1 MDIVI
6 LLVGFSIGLVLLV
19 KGADEMVS
27 SAVQIALKFKLPSSI
42 IGATFIG
49 FGTSAPELFA
59 STGAA
64 LKGDLDLGIGN
75 IVGSNIANSLLV
87 VAVLY
92 LALPKDFSQK
102 IKLNQ
107 ISPVWM
113 AILTTVF
120 VSTYVLTNEFPFLLG
135 AVLLILVIYVIYKM
149 ISTESVDEGELLGEE
164 KNYIWLRGGL
174 SLLAT
179 LYGSQLV
186 VDNAVAIAELFG
198 VSSLIIGSTII
209 AIGTSLPEVAGTIS
223 AAKMR
228 KPDIVFGNIFG
239 SNLFN
244 IGLVGATAIMISPG
258 EISSVIDYQL
268 FIMYFVSFIVI
279 FLSRNLKQLLC
290 LLPHL
295 QLVSNNLVFGFLY
308 PLFGK
313 PCHIRHLLGI

>member
-149 ISTESVDEGELLGEE
+149 ISTESVDEGELLGEV

-279 FLSRNLKQLLC
+279 FLSRNLIKRNTLLGY
-290 LLPHL
+290 LFIFAYILF
-295 QLVSNNLVFGFLY
+295 LVS
-308 PLFGK
+308 LF
-313 PCHIRHLLGI
+313 

>member
-279 FLSRNLKQLLC
+279 FLSRNLIKRNTLLGY
-290 LLPHL
+290 LFIVAFILF
-295 QLVSNNLVFGFLY
+295 LVS
-308 PLFGK
+308 LF
-313 PCHIRHLLGI
+313 

>member
-1 MDIVI
+1 MEIVI

-244 IGLVGATAIMISPG
+244 IGLVGATAIMISSG

-279 FLSRNLKQLLC
+279 FLSRNLIKRNNLLGY
-290 LLPHL
+290 LFIIAYILF
-295 QLVSNNLVFGFLY
+295 LVS
-308 PLFGK
+308 LF
-313 PCHIRHLLGI
+313 

>member
-149 ISTESVDEGELLGEE
+149 ISTESVDEGELFGEE

-228 KPDIVFGNIFG
+228 KPDIVYGNIFG

-279 FLSRNLKQLLC
+279 FLSRNLIKRNTLLGY
-290 LLPHL
+290 LFIVAYILF
-295 QLVSNNLVFGFLY
+295 LVS
-308 PLFGK
+308 LF
-313 PCHIRHLLGI
+313 

>member
-149 ISTESVDEGELLGEE
+149 ISAESVDEGELFGEE

-279 FLSRNLKQLLC
+279 FLSRNLIKRNTLLGY
-290 LLPHL
+290 LFIVAYVLF
-295 QLVSNNLVFGFLY
+295 LVS
-308 PLFGK
+308 LF
-313 PCHIRHLLGI
+313 

>member
-268 FIMYFVSFIVI
+268 FIMYFVSFIAI
-279 FLSRNLKQLLC
+279 FLSRNLIKRNSLLGY
-290 LLPHL
+290 LFIVAYILF
-295 QLVSNNLVFGFLY
+295 LVS
-308 PLFGK
+308 LF
-313 PCHIRHLLGI
+313 

>member
-6 LLVGFSIGLVLLV
+6 LLVGFLIGLVLLV

-113 AILTTVF
+113 AVLTTVF

-186 VDNAVAIAELFG
+186 VENAVAIAELFG

-279 FLSRNLKQLLC
+279 FLSRNLIKR
-290 LLPHL
+290 
-295 QLVSNNLVFGFLY
+295 NT
-308 PLFGK
+308 
-313 PCHIRHLLGI
+313 LLGYLFIVAYVLFLFSLF

>member
-120 VSTYVLTNEFPFLLG
+120 VSTYVFTNEFPFSLG

-149 ISTESVDEGELLGEE
+149 ISTESVDEGELFGEE

-279 FLSRNLKQLLC
+279 FLSRNVIKRNSLLGY
-290 LLPHL
+290 LFIVAYILF
-295 QLVSNNLVFGFLY
+295 LVS
-308 PLFGK
+308 LF
-313 PCHIRHLLGI
+313 

>member
-279 FLSRNLKQLLC
+279 FLSRNLIKRNTLLGY
-290 LLPHL
+290 LFIVAYILF
-295 QLVSNNLVFGFLY
+295 LVSLFLFTWASIT
-308 PLFGK
+308 PVIG
-313 PCHIRHLLGI
+313 

>member
-268 FIMYFVSFIVI
+268 FIMYFVSFIAI
-279 FLSRNLKQLLC
+279 FLSRNVIKRNSLLGY
-290 LLPHL
+290 LFIVAYVLF
-295 QLVSNNLVFGFLY
+295 LVS
-308 PLFGK
+308 LF
-313 PCHIRHLLGI
+313 

>member
-92 LALPKDFSQK
+92 LALPKDFLQK

-279 FLSRNLKQLLC
+279 FLSRNLIKRNTLLGY
-290 LLPHL
+290 LFIVAYVLF
-295 QLVSNNLVFGFLY
+295 LVS
-308 PLFGK
+308 LF
-313 PCHIRHLLGI
+313 

>member
-113 AILTTVF
+113 AIFSTIF

-209 AIGTSLPEVAGTIS
+209 AIGTSLPEIAGTIS
-223 AAKMR
+223 AAKIR

-258 EISSVIDYQL
+258 EIGSVIDYQL
-268 FIMYFVSFIVI
+268 FIMYFVSFVVI
-279 FLSRNLKQLLC
+279 FLSRNVIKRNPLLGY
-290 LLPHL
+290 LFIVAYILF
-295 QLVSNNLVFGFLY
+295 LVS
-308 PLFGK
+308 LF
-313 PCHIRHLLGI
+313 

>member
-149 ISTESVDEGELLGEE
+149 ISTESVDEEDLLGEE

-268 FIMYFVSFIVI
+268 FIMYFVSFIAI
-279 FLSRNLKQLLC
+279 FLSRNVIKRN
-290 LLPHL
+290 
-295 QLVSNNLVFGFLY
+295 S
-308 PLFGK
+308 
-313 PCHIRHLLGI
+313 LLGYLFIVAYILFLFSLF

>member
-75 IVGSNIANSLLV
+75 IIGSNIANSLLV

-279 FLSRNLKQLLC
+279 FLSRNVIKRNT
-290 LLPHL
+290 
-295 QLVSNNLVFGFLY
+295 LVGYLFIIVYILFLIS
-308 PLFGK
+308 LF
-313 PCHIRHLLGI
+313 

>member
-75 IVGSNIANSLLV
+75 IVRSNNANSLLV

-113 AILTTVF
+113 AIFSTIF

-258 EISSVIDYQL
+258 EIGSVIDYQL

-279 FLSRNLKQLLC
+279 FLSRNVIKRNPLLGY
-290 LLPHL
+290 LFIVAYILF
-295 QLVSNNLVFGFLY
+295 LVS
-308 PLFGK
+308 LF
-313 PCHIRHLLGI
+313 

>member
-64 LKGDLDLGIGN
+64 LKGDLNLGIGN

-149 ISTESVDEGELLGEE
+149 ISTESVDEGELFGEE

-228 KPDIVFGNIFG
+228 KPDIVYGNIFG

-279 FLSRNLKQLLC
+279 FLSRNVIRRNSLLGY
-290 LLPHL
+290 LFIAAYILF
-295 QLVSNNLVFGFLY
+295 LVS
-308 PLFGK
+308 LF
-313 PCHIRHLLGI
+313 

>member
-120 VSTYVLTNEFPFLLG
+120 VSTYVLTKEFPFLLG

-149 ISTESVDEGELLGEE
+149 ISTESVDEGGLLGEE

-279 FLSRNLKQLLC
+279 FLSRNVIKRNS
-290 LLPHL
+290 
-295 QLVSNNLVFGFLY
+295 LVGYLFIIVYILFLIS
-308 PLFGK
+308 LF
-313 PCHIRHLLGI
+313 

>member
-113 AILTTVF
+113 AIFSTIF

-258 EISSVIDYQL
+258 EIGSVIDYQL

-279 FLSRNLKQLLC
+279 FLSRNVIKRNSLLGY
-290 LLPHL
+290 LFIVAYTLF
-295 QLVSNNLVFGFLY
+295 LVS
-308 PLFGK
+308 LF
-313 PCHIRHLLGI
+313 

>member
-1 MDIVI
+1 MEIVI

-228 KPDIVFGNIFG
+228 KPDIVYGNIFG

-279 FLSRNLKQLLC
+279 FLSRNVIKRN
-290 LLPHL
+290 
-295 QLVSNNLVFGFLY
+295 S
-308 PLFGK
+308 
-313 PCHIRHLLGI
+313 LLGYLFIIAYILFLISLF

>member
-1 MDIVI
+1 MEIVI

-75 IVGSNIANSLLV
+75 IIGSNIANSLLV

-120 VSTYVLTNEFPFLLG
+120 VSTYVATNEFPFLLG

-149 ISTESVDEGELLGEE
+149 ISTESVDEEELFGEE

-268 FIMYFVSFIVI
+268 FIMYFASFIVI
-279 FLSRNLKQLLC
+279 FLSRNVIKRN
-290 LLPHL
+290 
-295 QLVSNNLVFGFLY
+295 S
-308 PLFGK
+308 
-313 PCHIRHLLGI
+313 LLGYLFIIAYILFLISLF

>member
-1 MDIVI
+1 MDIII

-102 IKLNQ
+102 VKLNQ

-279 FLSRNLKQLLC
+279 FLSRNVIKRN
-290 LLPHL
+290 
-295 QLVSNNLVFGFLY
+295 S
-308 PLFGK
+308 
-313 PCHIRHLLGI
+313 LLGYLFIVAYILFLISLF

>member
-1 MDIVI
+1 MEIVI

-279 FLSRNLKQLLC
+279 FLSKNLIKRNTILGYLFIVAYVL
-290 LLPHL
+290 
-295 QLVSNNLVFGFLY
+295 FLFS
-308 PLFGK
+308 LF
-313 PCHIRHLLGI
+313 

>member
-164 KNYIWLRGGL
+164 KNFIWLRGGL

-279 FLSRNLKQLLC
+279 FLSRNLIKR
-290 LLPHL
+290 
-295 QLVSNNLVFGFLY
+295 NT
-308 PLFGK
+308 
-313 PCHIRHLLGI
+313 LLGYLFIVAYVLFLFSLF

>member
-1 MDIVI
+1 MEIVI

-279 FLSRNLKQLLC
+279 FLSRNLIKRNNLLGY
-290 LLPHL
+290 LFIVAYILF
-295 QLVSNNLVFGFLY
+295 LVS
-308 PLFGK
+308 LF
-313 PCHIRHLLGI
+313 

>member
-1 MDIVI
+1 MDIII

-120 VSTYVLTNEFPFLLG
+120 VSTYVINNEFPFLLG
-135 AVLLILVIYVIYKM
+135 AVLLVLVIYVIYKM
-149 ISTESVDEGELLGEE
+149 ISTESVDEGELLEEE

-268 FIMYFVSFIVI
+268 FIMYFVSFVVI
-279 FLSRNLKQLLC
+279 FLSRNIIKRNSLLGY
-290 LLPHL
+290 LFIVAYILF
-295 QLVSNNLVFGFLY
+295 LVS
-308 PLFGK
+308 LF
-313 PCHIRHLLGI
+313 

>member
-268 FIMYFVSFIVI
+268 FIMYFVSLIVI
-279 FLSRNLKQLLC
+279 FLSRNVIKRNS
-290 LLPHL
+290 
-295 QLVSNNLVFGFLY
+295 LVGYLFIIVYILFLIS
-308 PLFGK
+308 LF
-313 PCHIRHLLGI
+313 

>member
-174 SLLAT
+174 SLFAT

-279 FLSRNLKQLLC
+279 FLSRNLIKRNTLLGY
-290 LLPHL
+290 LFIFAYILF
-295 QLVSNNLVFGFLY
+295 LVS
-308 PLFGK
+308 LF
-313 PCHIRHLLGI
+313 

>member
-120 VSTYVLTNEFPFLLG
+120 VSTYVFTNEFPFSLG

-179 LYGSQLV
+179 LYGSQMV

-268 FIMYFVSFIVI
+268 FIMYFVSFIAI
-279 FLSRNLKQLLC
+279 FLSRNVIKRN
-290 LLPHL
+290 
-295 QLVSNNLVFGFLY
+295 S
-308 PLFGK
+308 
-313 PCHIRHLLGI
+313 LLGYLFIVAYILFLFSLF

>member
-1 MDIVI
+1 MEIVI

-149 ISTESVDEGELLGEE
+149 ISAESVDEGELLGEE

-279 FLSRNLKQLLC
+279 FLSRNVIKRNSLLGY
-290 LLPHL
+290 LFIVAYILF
-295 QLVSNNLVFGFLY
+295 LVS
-308 PLFGK
+308 LF
-313 PCHIRHLLGI
+313 

>member
-19 KGADEMVS
+19 KGADEMVG
-27 SAVQIALKFKLPSSI
+27 SAVQIAIKFKLPSSI
-42 IGATFIG
+42 VGATFIG

-113 AILTTVF
+113 VILTTVF
-120 VSTYVLTNEFPFLLG
+120 VSTYVLTNKFPFLLG
-135 AVLLILVIYVIYKM
+135 AVLLILVTYVTYKM
-149 ISTESVDEGELLGEE
+149 IGTESVDEGELLGEV
-164 KNYIWLRGGL
+164 KNYIWVRGGL

-258 EISSVIDYQL
+258 EISSLIDYQL

-279 FLSRNLKQLLC
+279 FLSRNVIKRNT
-290 LLPHL
+290 
-295 QLVSNNLVFGFLY
+295 LVGYLFIIVYILFLIS
-308 PLFGK
+308 LF
-313 PCHIRHLLGI
+313 

>member
-135 AVLLILVIYVIYKM
+135 TVLLILVIYVTYKM

-279 FLSRNLKQLLC
+279 FLSRNLIKRNTLLGY
-290 LLPHL
+290 LFIVAYVLF
-295 QLVSNNLVFGFLY
+295 LVS
-308 PLFGK
+308 LF
-313 PCHIRHLLGI
+313 

>member
-1 MDIVI
+1 MDIII

-102 IKLNQ
+102 VKLNQ

-135 AVLLILVIYVIYKM
+135 AVLLILVIFVIYKM

-268 FIMYFVSFIVI
+268 FIMYFVSFIAI
-279 FLSRNLKQLLC
+279 FLSRNVIKRNSLLGY
-290 LLPHL
+290 LFIVAYILF
-295 QLVSNNLVFGFLY
+295 LVS
-308 PLFGK
+308 LF
-313 PCHIRHLLGI
+313 

>member
-279 FLSRNLKQLLC
+279 FLSRNLIKR
-290 LLPHL
+290 
-295 QLVSNNLVFGFLY
+295 NNLL
-308 PLFGK
+308 
-313 PCHIRHLLGI
+313 

>member
-6 LLVGFSIGLVLLV
+6 LLIGFSIGLVLLV

-268 FIMYFVSFIVI
+268 FIMYFVSFIAI
-279 FLSRNLKQLLC
+279 FLSRNVIKRN
-290 LLPHL
+290 
-295 QLVSNNLVFGFLY
+295 S
-308 PLFGK
+308 
-313 PCHIRHLLGI
+313 LLGYLFIIAYILFLISLF

>member
-6 LLVGFSIGLVLLV
+6 LLVGFLIGLVLLV

-149 ISTESVDEGELLGEE
+149 ISAESVDEGELLGEE

-186 VDNAVAIAELFG
+186 VENAVAIAELFG

-244 IGLVGATAIMISPG
+244 IGLVGATAIMISPS

-279 FLSRNLKQLLC
+279 FLSRNLIKR
-290 LLPHL
+290 
-295 QLVSNNLVFGFLY
+295 NT
-308 PLFGK
+308 
-313 PCHIRHLLGI
+313 LLGYLFIVAYVLFLFSLF